1 MSAGPRVEVV
11 NFGCRLNL
19 AEGEAVRAAALRA
32 GAADTIVFNSCAVTD
47 EAVRQARQAV
57 RRALRER
64 PGADV
69 VVTGCAAELEAQ
81 RFADMGARVVANDA
95 KGLAESY
102 RSKDKNSASPR
113 LDPGSARTDLDDG
126 AISSPFALS
135 LSKPVLS
142 ACKAVEGGCSSLPYM
157 PALSGADH
165 ARAFLGVQT
174 GCSHDCTFCATV
186 LARGAARSAPVDAI
200 LAAARTALD
209 RGQREIVLT
218 GVDLASY
225 GDDSGTSLAA
235 LAEAL
240 LALPGLDRL
249 RLSSLDPDRIDA
261 ALFALLTQE
270 ARVMPHVHLSLQ
282 AGDDMVLRRMKR
294 RHRRADAVRLVER
307 LKAARPAIAIGADLI
322 AGFPTEDAGMFA
334 NTLALVDDCDI
345 VFGHIFPYSPR
356 AGTPAARMPQVGRA
370 VARERAARL
379 REANARRRHA
389 WMDAQRGRIA
399 AMLVERDG
407 VSGHGEDFTAL
418 TLAAPAAPGSIVPVR
433 IGARDGERM
442 AATRIDKDGTA

>member
-1 MSAGPRVEVV
+1 MSAAAGVEVV
-11 NFGCRLNL
+11 NFGCRLNI

-81 RFADMGARVVANDA
+81 RFADMGARVVSNDA
-95 KGLAESY
+95 KGATESY
-102 RSKDKNSASPR
+102 EASLPE
-113 LDPGSARTDLDDG
+113 
-126 AISSPFALS
+126 PFAPS
-135 LSKPVLS
+135 PSK
-142 ACKAVEGGCSSLPYM
+142 GPYT

-186 LARGAARSAPVDAI
+186 LARGAARSATVDAV
-200 LAAARTALD
+200 LAAARIALD

-235 LAEAL
+235 LVEAL
-240 LALPGLDRL
+240 LALPVERL
-249 RLSSLDPDRIDA
+249 RLSSLDPDRVDD
-261 ALFALLTQE
+261 ALFALLTEE

-282 AGDDMVLRRMKR
+282 AGDDMVLTRMKR

-322 AGFPTEDAGMFA
+322 AGFPTEDDTMFA
-334 NTLALVDDCDI
+334 NSLALIDDADI

-370 VARERAARL
+370 VARERAATL
-379 REANARRRHA
+379 RTANARRRHA
-389 WMDAQRGRIA
+389 WLDAQAGGAA

-407 VSGHGEDFTAL
+407 LTGHGETFAPL
-418 TLAAPAAPGSIVPVR
+418 TLTAPAVPGSVVPVR
-433 IGARDGERM
+433 LVARDGERM
-442 AATRIDKDGTA
+442 IAERIAA

>member
-1 MSAGPRVEVV
+1 MSGAAGVEVV
-11 NFGCRLNL
+11 NFGCRLNI

-64 PGADV
+64 PGARV
-69 VVTGCAAELEAQ
+69 VVTGCAAELEAE

-95 KGLAESY
+95 KGLTESY
-102 RSKDKNSASPR
+102 RSSLPPR
-113 LDPGSARTDLDDG
+113 RHN
-126 AISSPFALS
+126 ALS
-135 LSKPVLS
+135 YS
-142 ACKAVEGGCSSLPYM
+142 

-186 LARGAARSAPVDAI
+186 RARGTARSATVDAV
-200 LAAARTALD
+200 LDAARAALT

-225 GDDSGTSLAA
+225 GDDSGTGLAA
-235 LAEAL
+235 LVEAL
-240 LALPGLDRL
+240 LVLPVERL
-249 RLSSLDPDRIDA
+249 RLSSLDPARIDD

-270 ARVMPHVHLSLQ
+270 ARIMPHVHLSLQ
-282 AGDDMVLRRMKR
+282 AGDDMVLTRMKR
-294 RHRRADAVRLVER
+294 RHRRADAVRLAER

-322 AGFPTEDAGMFA
+322 AGFPTEDESMFA
-334 NTLALVDDCDI
+334 NSLALIDDIDI

-370 VARERAARL
+370 VARERAAIL
-379 REANARRRHA
+379 RDANARRRHA
-389 WMDAQRGRIA
+389 WMDAQAGRTTQ
-399 AMLVERDG
+399 MLVERDG
-407 VSGHGEDFTAL
+407 LTGHGENFAALAL
-418 TLAAPAAPGSIVPVR
+418 TASAEPGSILPVR

-442 AATRIDKDGTA
+442 IAERIAA

>member
-19 AEGEAVRAAALRA
+19 AEGEAVRTAALRA
-32 GAADTIVFNSCAVTD
+32 GATDTIVFNSCAVTD

-64 PGADV
+64 PGANV

-102 RSKDKNSASPR
+102 RQNPGAKPR
-113 LDPGSARTDLDDG
+113 RQYAPSY
-126 AISSPFALS
+126 P
-135 LSKPVLS
+135 
-142 ACKAVEGGCSSLPYM
+142 

-186 LARGAARSAPVDAI
+186 LARGTARSASIESVI
-200 LAAARTALD
+200 AAARTALD

-249 RLSSLDPDRIDA
+249 RLSSLDPDRIDD

-307 LKAARPAIAIGADLI
+307 LKAARPGIAIGADLI

-356 AGTPAARMPQVGRA
+356 AGTPAARMPQV
-370 VARERAARL
+370 
-379 REANARRRHA
+379 
-389 WMDAQRGRIA
+389 
-399 AMLVERDG
+399 
-407 VSGHGEDFTAL
+407 
-418 TLAAPAAPGSIVPVR
+418 
-433 IGARDGERM
+433 
-442 AATRIDKDGTA
+442 

>member
-19 AEGEAVRAAALRA
+19 AEGEAVRTAALRA
-32 GAADTIVFNSCAVTD
+32 GATDTIVFNSCAVTD

-64 PGADV
+64 PGANV

-102 RSKDKNSASPR
+102 RQNPGAKPR
-113 LDPGSARTDLDDG
+113 RQYAPSYL
-126 AISSPFALS
+126 
-135 LSKPVLS
+135 
-142 ACKAVEGGCSSLPYM
+142 

-186 LARGAARSAPVDAI
+186 LARGTARSASIESVI
-200 LAAARTALD
+200 AAARTALD

-249 RLSSLDPDRIDA
+249 RLSSLDPDRIDD

-307 LKAARPAIAIGADLI
+307 LKAARPGIAIGADLI

-379 REANARRRHA
+379 REANARRRHT
-389 WMDAQRGRIA
+389 WMDARRGRIA